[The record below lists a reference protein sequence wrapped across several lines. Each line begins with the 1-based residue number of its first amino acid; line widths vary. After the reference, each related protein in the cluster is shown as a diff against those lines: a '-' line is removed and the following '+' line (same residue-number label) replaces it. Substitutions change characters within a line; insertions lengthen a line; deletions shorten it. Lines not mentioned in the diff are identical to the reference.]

1 MSFSL
6 DQNPQHTHQGQ
17 KEVFSVEPPTFPDNA
32 MGVFTCIE
40 DRWESG
46 SQGLMRLME
55 FSVELLKR
63 AVMHGQIGDLGASAK
78 YINRSSDFVTTGS
91 KLMITFGDIN
101 SSDYDKFRETRDIRG
116 NPTDRRLVELHV
128 KQKQLTEDLLA
139 IFSKV
144 LEEGDIDS
152 TNDSDIASHVV
163 ENTQVL
169 NFTKALIGANDAHKA
184 VFGAHKSVCSRAV
197 KKGEPSI
204 RGNHIEDFRNVDFSP
219 LLPKLKHLL
228 KDRI

>member
-6 DQNPQHTHQGQ
+6 DQELQQTEQGSR
-17 KEVFSVEPPTFPDNA
+17 EIFSMETPTFPDNA

-63 AVMHGQIGDLGASAK
+63 AVLHGQIGDLGSSAK
-78 YINRSSDFVTTGS
+78 YINRSSDFVITGS

-139 IFSKV
+139 ILSKV
-144 LEEGDIDS
+144 LEDGDIDS
-152 TNDSDIASHVV
+152 EDEKEIADHVT
-163 ENTQVL
+163 ENTHAL

-197 KKGEPSI
+197 KKGKPSI